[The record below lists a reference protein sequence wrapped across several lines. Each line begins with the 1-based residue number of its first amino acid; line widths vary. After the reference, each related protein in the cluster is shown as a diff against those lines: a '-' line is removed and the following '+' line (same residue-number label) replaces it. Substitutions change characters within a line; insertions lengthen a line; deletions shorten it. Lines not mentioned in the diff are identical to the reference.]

1 MSLYERK
8 FLFDHLPKTGGTAF
22 RTVLEELFGPENV
35 TPHLEGRSEIWAVQ
49 RFAGARLISGHFL
62 SLIPGDNQWFGRIR
76 LTLLRDPIDRA
87 VSEYFYWRHHASEG
101 GVADKLGEWAQKYG
115 IGDFFKARE
124 ESDETGAVNFYAK
137 HFASR
142 ISRDLGDSKRTL
154 ALAMKSLK
162 SYDFIGIYEH
172 LHDSVDMF
180 CWQYGLPPVKAIPHV
195 NVTAQRVR
203 VADLDSRTF
212 DQLVGMND
220 LDMQLYDFALQIFET
235 RKRRM
240 FRELLERRDRRN
252 GWKFGRSHDDAA
264 PASAAIENEEV
275 GENEAKRDLTQRSR
289 TLRKHESFG
298 TREVEIVAA
307 QVIGSRSGNHEVAP
321 GEPVALS
328 ISISAHADVPNL
340 TVGFDVSDAYGEVV
354 FGTNTYQRGA
364 VKSVRKDCDYD
375 IVFRFKANLNR
386 GRYSVG
392 ASLHTGANHTDRCFH
407 WRDHA
412 TEFDVVQ
419 LGEPDFI
426 GYCRLEPTI
435 EWWDHASATS
445 LPEPENGAIVRE
457 PSAAD

>member
-1 MSLYERK
+1 LYERK

-22 RTVLEELFGPENV
+22 RTVLEELFGRENV

-49 RFAGARLISGHFL
+49 RFSGARLISGHFL
-62 SLIPGDNQWFGRIR
+62 SLIPGRDRLFGRNR
-76 LTLLRDPIDRA
+76 VTLLRHPIDRA
-87 VSEYFYWRHHASEG
+87 ISEYFYWRHHAGEG
-101 GVADKLGEWAQKYG
+101 GVADKLGEWAQKYD

-124 ESDETGAVNFYAK
+124 ESHETGAVNFCAN

-142 ISRDLGDSKRTL
+142 ISRDLGDRERTL
-154 ALAMKSLK
+154 ALAMRSLK

-180 CWQYGLPPVKAIPHV
+180 CWQYRLPPVKKIPRV
-195 NVTAQRVR
+195 NVTAARVR

-212 DQLVGMND
+212 DRLVAMND
-220 LDMQLYDFALQIFET
+220 LDTRLYDFALQIFET
-235 RKRRM
+235 KKRRM
-240 FRELLERRDRRN
+240 FRELLETKARRHQ
-252 GWKFGRSHDDAA
+252 GELEYSPETAA
-264 PASAAIENEEV
+264 VSGAATAED
-275 GENEAKRDLTQRSR
+275 GSNEAIGLPDSTSPRV
-289 TLRKHESFG
+289 LRKHESFG
-298 TREVEIVAA
+298 TREIEIVAA
-307 QVIGSRSGNHEVAP
+307 QVIGSRSGYHEVAP

-354 FGTNTYQRGA
+354 FGTNTYLRET
-364 VKSVRKDCDYD
+364 VKSVRAGCDYD

-392 ASLHTGANHTDRCFH
+392 AALHTGANHTDCCFH
-407 WRDHA
+407 WRDHV

-419 LGEPDFI
+419 LGEQDFI

-435 EWWDHASATS
+435 EWRDHTS
-445 LPEPENGAIVRE
+445 PTALPEPANATALRE
-457 PSAAD
+457 PTTAD